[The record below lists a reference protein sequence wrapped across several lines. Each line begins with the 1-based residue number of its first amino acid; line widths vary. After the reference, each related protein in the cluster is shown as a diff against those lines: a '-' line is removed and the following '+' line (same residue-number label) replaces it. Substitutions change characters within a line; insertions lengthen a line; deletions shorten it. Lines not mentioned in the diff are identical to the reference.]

1 MSRTS
6 RKLADGAVL
15 GALIVGALLPAP
27 ASAAPPVGECP
38 TSHPTVVTREEALA
52 IDQAVLFDAV
62 NKNGDNIVCFK
73 PYRKKPGGTVIDNTA
88 RSHAS

>member
-38 TSHPTVVTREEALA
+38 SSHPTVVTREEALA
-52 IDQAVLFDAV
+52 IDQAALFDQV